1 MDGAGDYHV
10 KCNKTEKD
18 KYVMVLF
25 ICRIL
30 KKMIQN
36 LQKRNRLTDLE
47 NKVTIS
53 KCSRGGGDKLGV
65 CHIHIAVFK
74 IDNQQGLTV

>member
-1 MDGAGDYHV
+1 
-10 KCNKTEKD
+10 
-18 KYVMVLF
+18 
-25 ICRIL
+25 
-30 KKMIQN
+30 MIQN

-53 KCSRGGGDKLGV
+53 KCSRRGGDKLGV